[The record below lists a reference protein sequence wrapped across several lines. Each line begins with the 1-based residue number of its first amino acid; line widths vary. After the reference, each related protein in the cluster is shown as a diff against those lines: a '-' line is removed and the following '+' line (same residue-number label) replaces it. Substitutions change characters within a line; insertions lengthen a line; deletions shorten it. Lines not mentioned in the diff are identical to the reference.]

1 MAKSYYKII
10 DGNKYDREMIE
21 IVEEAVAGQGDGRIS
36 LDDAEKLCKAIIDGN
51 TITQIEQETLAYI
64 KETYKFTEAAEKW
77 LTEEL
82 DSWTARKEAQ
92 QQQRVEQPPTEV
104 VGSAPVTTA
113 VSDATPVQPVGQA
126 NKLPIIWL
134 ILVVVLLVLIP
145 VSFFVGR
152 SSTPAIDNSALTV
165 KIEKL
170 EKELQTQSQVL
181 AKSEA
186 ENDRL
191 NNQLVKPAPKSVSQ
205 SNLVSSG
212 STQAAQSSARE
223 EIAASINKIISSSKF
238 SKRILFDPE
247 KLLLTIH
254 SDESLFGRGS
264 TELGPG
270 FADLL
275 SEFFPLFVR
284 TLQETKQGISGIQFQ
299 GHTSSYWKV
308 GDEEADTYLENM
320 KLSVGRAQA
329 ALQFCLDLKDV
340 TPHRTWL
347 TQRLV
352 TAGFSA
358 SQPIVDQ
365 DNQEDQARSR
375 RVSIAVNVD

>member
-1 MAKSYYKII
+1 MAKSYYKTI
-10 DGNKYDREMIE
+10 DGNKYDRDMIE
-21 IVEEAVAGQGDGRIS
+21 IVEAAAAGQGDEQIS
-36 LDDAEKLCKAIIDGN
+36 LEDAEKLYEAIIDGN
-51 TITQIEQETLAYI
+51 TITQIKQESLAYI

-77 LTEEL
+77 LNEEL

-92 QQQRVEQPPTEV
+92 EQKKVEQPLTETGEPV
-104 VGSAPVTTA
+104 TVTTA
-113 VSDATPVQPVGQA
+113 VSEATPVQPIEPR
-126 NKLPIIWL
+126 NKLPLIWL
-134 ILVVVLLVLIP
+134 ILVVVLLILIP
-145 VSFFVGR
+145 VSFFVGK
-152 SSTPAIDNSALTV
+152 SSAPAIDNPALTV
-165 KIEKL
+165 KIDKL
-170 EKELQTQSQVL
+170 EKELQAHSQAL

-191 NNQLVKPAPKSVSQ
+191 NNRPVKTVPKSVSQ
-205 SNLVSSG
+205 SNLVTSG
-212 STQAAQSSARE
+212 SASTTQSGARE
-223 EIAASINKIISSSKF
+223 EIAASLTKIITNSKF
-238 SKRILFDPE
+238 SKKILFDSE

-270 FADLL
+270 FAGLL
-275 SEFFPLFVR
+275 SDFFPLFVKALR
-284 TLQETKQGISGIQFQ
+284 ETKQEISGIQFQ

-320 KLSVGRAQA
+320 KLSVARAQA
-329 ALQFCLDLKDV
+329 ALQFCLDLKRV
-340 TPHRTWL
+340 APNRTWL

-352 TAGFSA
+352 SAGFSD
-358 SQPIVDQ
+358 SKPIVDQ